1 MKDMFGRAFGF
12 AVSMLLLNTSD
23 YEDDI
28 KREKIEREKQ
38 RQKEQLEYDRYSE
51 QLMREI
57 RNIRLEPMTYN

>member
-1 MKDMFGRAFGF
+1 MFGRAFGF

-51 QLMREI
+51 QLMSTI
-57 RNIRLEPMTYN
+57 AITTVMA

>member
-1 MKDMFGRAFGF
+1 MFGRAFGF